1 MCDKRGTRPQ
11 EGAAMS
17 RRIVPVLLGTEVG
30 VYGMARAFW
39 QEYHVKSYAYGT
51 FPLTPTRYS
60 KFIEQRCDE
69 RFADPKHF
77 VEILNRD
84 AKGFD
89 DATVLVIPCGDD
101 YSLLLSAHKDELDPR
116 LTAITS
122 DAGVLDELNDKARF
136 YELCERAGV
145 PYPRAIS
152 VSGISDLPDDLP
164 FPFPVAV
171 KPTDAA
177 SYREHEFEGQKKA
190 FIIEDRAMLEE
201 TVRRVYD
208 SGYDA
213 QLVIQD
219 FVPGDDSNM
228 RTMNGYVRQDGSV
241 ALLAL
246 GRPIL
251 EDPEPMRIGN
261 YVAIISY
268 GDEKLYATVEQLL
281 SNIHYF
287 GYFNLD
293 MKYDERDG
301 SYKLL
306 DFNPRQ
312 GRSSYF
318 VTLAGSNLARFVV
331 EDIVEGKKEPAVHAS
346 RRYLWVGMSKHIV
359 KRYTPEGDGRDEA
372 LKLMREGLVGT
383 TLYGEHDNDP
393 RRLYYIGRL
402 WLSYFRDFKRYF
414 GHRELEG

>member
-1 MCDKRGTRPQ
+1 MTRPF
-11 EGAAMS
+11 
-17 RRIVPVLLGTEVG
+17 VPVLLGTEVG

-39 QEYHVKSYAYGT
+39 EAYGVKSYAYGT
-51 FPLTPTRYS
+51 FPLTPTRHS

-69 RFADPKHF
+69 RFAEPERF
-77 VEILNRD
+77 VEVLNRD
-84 AKGFD
+84 ASTFG
-89 DATVLVIPCGDD
+89 DAFPLVIPCGDD
-101 YSLLLSAHKDELDPR
+101 YSLLLSTHKDELDPR
-116 LTAITS
+116 LVPITS

-136 YELCERAGV
+136 YALCERAGV
-145 PYPRAIS
+145 PYPRAVSIS
-152 VSGISDLPDDLP
+152 GPQDLPDELP
-164 FPFPVAV
+164 FPFPMAV

-190 FIIEDRAMLEE
+190 FIIENRTMLEE
-201 TVRRVYD
+201 VVERIYA

-213 QLVIQD
+213 QLVVQD

-268 GDEKLYATVEQLL
+268 GDEALYATVEKLL
-281 SNIHYF
+281 SHINYF
-287 GYFNLD
+287 GFFNLD
-293 MKYDERDG
+293 MKYDPRDG

-312 GRSSYF
+312 GRSSFF
-318 VTLAGSNLARFVV
+318 VTLAGNNLARFVV
-331 EDIVEGKKEPAVHAS
+331 EDVVEHKVGPAVHANEE
-346 RRYLWVGMSKHIV
+346 YLWVGMSRLIV
-359 KRYTPEGDGRDEA
+359 RHYTPKGEGRDKA
-372 LKLMREGLVGT
+372 LALMREGKVGT
-383 TLYGEHDNDP
+383 TLFGAHDNDP
-393 RRLYYIGRL
+393 RRLYLMGRL
-402 WLSYFRDFKRYF
+402 WASYFRDFRRFF
-414 GHRELEG
+414 GHREFEG

>member
-1 MCDKRGTRPQ
+1 
-11 EGAAMS
+11 MS
-17 RRIVPVLLGTEVG
+17 RPFVPILLGTEVG

-39 QEYHVKSYAYGT
+39 EAYGVKSYAYGT
-51 FPLTPTRYS
+51 FPLTPTRHS

-69 RFADPKHF
+69 GFAEPDRF

-84 AKGFD
+84 AGTFG
-89 DATVLVIPCGDD
+89 DAIPLVIPCGDD
-101 YSLLLSAHKDELDPR
+101 YSLLLSAHKNELDPR
-116 LTAITS
+116 LVAITS
-122 DAGVLDELNDKARF
+122 DAGVLDELNNKSRF
-136 YELCERAGV
+136 YALCERAGV
-145 PYPRAIS
+145 PYPRAVTIS
-152 VSGISDLPDDLP
+152 GMDDLPNELP

-201 TVRRVYD
+201 TIRRVYA

-268 GDEKLYATVEQLL
+268 GDERLYATVEQLL
-281 SNIHYF
+281 SHIHYF

-293 MKYDERDG
+293 MKYDPRDG

-312 GRSSYF
+312 GRSSFF
-318 VTLAGSNLARFVV
+318 VTLAGHNLARCVV
-331 EDIVEGKKEPAVHAS
+331 EDVVEGKKGPAVHADDE
-346 RRYLWVGMSKHIV
+346 YLWVGMSRLIV
-359 KRYTPEGDGRDEA
+359 RHYTPKGPGRDQA
-372 LKLMREGLVGT
+372 LALMRAGKVGT
-383 TLYGEHDNDP
+383 TLFGAHDNHP
-393 RRLYYIGRL
+393 KRLYYMGRL
-402 WLSYFRDFKRYF
+402 WLSYFRDFQRFF
-414 GHRELEG
+414 GHRELEV